1 MKIYTAPMAGI
12 TDYSFRKIL
21 KKFEPDFLFTEMVNA
36 NLLNREDDVTINE
49 LLKCDNK
56 EKIGTQIFGG
66 DKDELISGILKLKNF
81 GFTKIN
87 INMGCPQPKIIKN
100 GAGSALLEN
109 SELVELILL
118 ETQNIDVEISIKIR
132 VGYKDFDNPEIFLNL
147 ANKHNLDF
155 ICVHGRTQKQMYS
168 VTANWEI
175 VEKLSKMPR
184 NINFFGNGDL
194 FEPSEIK
201 RKIASC
207 NLDGIILSRGIIGNP
222 WLISQTREFLKTGK
236 INTIQTFDETK
247 SLVLEHLQNIVEN
260 KGEKKAVLEINKFLR
275 PYFQKF
281 WDKNLDRNSEIAVIE
296 NFFDENLKSKID
308 KIILEKE
315 ILKKIKMIETL

>member
-1 MKIYTAPMAGI
+1 MKIYTAPMAGT

-21 KKFEPDFLFTEMVNA
+21 EKFDPDFLFTEMVNA
-36 NLLNREDDVTINE
+36 NLLNREDNTTINE
-49 LLKCDNK
+49 LLKCNDK
-56 EKIGTQIFGG
+56 QRTGTQIFGG

-81 GFTKIN
+81 GFKKIN

-109 SELVELILL
+109 YDLVDLVLF
-118 ETQNIDVEISIKIR
+118 ETQNIDAEISIKIR

-147 ANKHNLDF
+147 ANKHKLDF

-168 VTANWEI
+168 GTANWEI
-175 VEKLSKMPR
+175 VEKLSKIPR
-184 NINFFGNGDL
+184 NVEFFGNGDL
-194 FEPSEIK
+194 FEPSKIQQ
-201 RKIASC
+201 KIASC

-247 SLVLEHLQNIVEN
+247 SLVLEHLQNIVKH
-260 KGEKKAVLEINKFLR
+260 KGEMKAVLEINKFLR

-281 WDKNLDRNSEIAVIE
+281 WDRNLNRNTEITLIE
-296 NFFDENLKSKID
+296 NFYDENLKSKID

-315 ILKKIKMIETL
+315 IVQKIKMIEML

>member
-1 MKIYTAPMAGI
+1 MKIYTAPMAGT

-21 KKFEPDFLFTEMVNA
+21 QKFKPDFLFTEMVNA
-36 NLLNREDDVTINE
+36 NLLNREDDTTIDE
-49 LLKCDNK
+49 LLKCDDK
-56 EKIGTQIFGG
+56 QQTGTQIFGG
-66 DKDELISGILKLKNF
+66 DKDELVSGILKLKNL
-81 GFTKIN
+81 GFKKIN

-100 GAGSALLEN
+100 RAGSALLEN
-109 SELVELILL
+109 YDLVDQVLL
-118 ETQNIDVEISIKIR
+118 ETQNIDAEISIKIR

-168 VTANWEI
+168 GTANWEI

-315 ILKKIKMIETL
+315 ILKKIKMIEIL

>member
-1 MKIYTAPMAGI
+1 MKIYTAPMAGT

-21 KKFEPDFLFTEMVNA
+21 EKFDPDFLFTEMVNA
-36 NLLNREDDVTINE
+36 NLLNREDNTTINE
-49 LLKCDNK
+49 LLKCNDK
-56 EKIGTQIFGG
+56 QRTGTQIFGG

-81 GFTKIN
+81 GFKKIN

-109 SELVELILL
+109 YDLVDLVLF
-118 ETQNIDVEISIKIR
+118 ETQNIDAEISIKIR

-147 ANKHNLDF
+147 ANKHKLDF

-168 VTANWEI
+168 GTANWEI
-175 VEKLSKMPR
+175 VEKLSKIPR
-184 NINFFGNGDL
+184 NVEFFGNGDL
-194 FEPSEIK
+194 FEPSKIQQ
-201 RKIASC
+201 KIASC

-247 SLVLEHLQNIVEN
+247 SLVLEHLQNILKN
-260 KGEKKAVLEINKFLR
+260 KGEMKAVLEINKFLR

-281 WDKNLDRNSEIAVIE
+281 WDRNLNRNTEITLIE
-296 NFFDENLKSKID
+296 NFYDENLKSKID

-315 ILKKIKMIETL
+315 IVQKIKMIEML